1 MESLEPLDAQDPRRV
16 GEFRI
21 LGRLGEGG
29 MGRVYLARSPGG
41 RAVAVKFIHADMAA
55 TPGFRDRFRREVDVV
70 QRVAG
75 VAGAAGAHGA
85 GTVPVVAAGVDER
98 HPWYASDYVPGPS
111 VQEAVDRFGP
121 LPEETL
127 WRFAADLAKTLRHI
141 HAESLIH
148 RDLKPSNVLLSSA
161 GPRLIDFG
169 IVHAALESALTISG
183 ARIGTPAFM
192 SPEQA
197 YGERVTPATDIYSYG
212 LTLAFAAT
220 GQVSRRASQEV
231 DLGDVDA
238 QLRLLILNCLDPEP
252 ERRPSAAEVHSR
264 AAAMDRTT
272 DTWLPAPIASA
283 IASTSERL
291 LNLESRDEGADGGHG
306 HPGTVRDEFHHA
318 RTPGPQS
325 PPPPAYGPPPHGAPY
340 SPPPNAPHNAPHTVG
355 AYGQPLYGSP
365 TPPMY
370 GPGYG
375 YPQGHAPAQV
385 HPQAQAHAQAHGRTP
400 PPPQPAT
407 GALGWAYGG
416 LIGRPALGLLWL
428 APLSLGSF
436 LLLFARFTFLGGLTA
451 MILPGLLV
459 LAGWLTVTKGRTEHR
474 VWHRWNHRY
483 WLLLA
488 YVVVQGCWDLV
499 RYDTQDILLK
509 RGSVSAYQEL
519 MGPMAGLLGALLSL
533 GVLALIYVVP
543 AVISRRRRLRAEG
556 L

>member
-55 TPGFRDRFRREVDVV
+55 TPGFRERFRREVDVV

-75 VAGAAGAHGA
+75 VAGAAGAPGT

-231 DLGDVDA
+231 DLGGVDER
-238 QLRLLILNCLDPEP
+238 LRLLILHCLDPEP
-252 ERRPSAAEVHSR
+252 ERRPTAAEAHSR

-283 IASTSERL
+283 IAGTSERL
-291 LNLESRDEGADGGHG
+291 LNLESRDDGEREQ
-306 HPGTVRDEFHHA
+306 PGTVRDEFHHV
-318 RTPGPQS
+318 RTQGPQS
-325 PPPPAYGPPPHGAPY
+325 PPPPAYGPPPH
-340 SPPPNAPHNAPHTVG
+340 SAPHPVG
-355 AYGQPLYGSP
+355 PYGQPLYGSP

-375 YPQGHAPAQV
+375 YPQAQAQAHA
-385 HPQAQAHAQAHGRTP
+385 HPQAQAHVRTP

-436 LLLFARFTFLGGLTA
+436 LLLFARFTLLGGLTA
-451 MILPGLLV
+451 MLLPGLLV

-499 RYDTQDILLK
+499 TYDTQDILLK
-509 RGSVSAYQEL
+509 RGRASAYQE
-519 MGPMAGLLGALLSL
+519 MMIPVAGLLGALLSL

-543 AVISRRRRLRAEG
+543 TVISHRRRLRAEG